1 MKKKQNKFGKM
12 PSGPFNIVIF
22 VVLLIACIFMLSKVA
37 DTVKDKG
44 EIPCSEYLNLI
55 EQDKV
60 KKVEI
65 LGSFVN
71 GVTKSDK
78 PFETNVAEYSGH
90 WDLLRKH
97 NVEFMIINQ
106 SNQFNMWYLLLLIM
120 LVAALALM
128 WYFFKPNRDSNGGGG
143 GNIFTMGKT
152 KAKMFLPSTIKEKFS
167 SVAGADEAKEELEE
181 MVDFLKNPEKRKQHT
196 WLAKCG
202 ELTVSFEDIQKTT
215 RYNLIQQKRNDIL
228 FVLFFCYP
236 QY

>member
-44 EIPCSEYLNLI
+44 EIPYSEYLNLI

-128 WYFFKPNRDSNGGGG
+128 WYFSNQ
-143 GNIFTMGKT
+143 IVILMVVVVEI
-152 KAKMFLPSTIKEKFS
+152 FLPWVKVKLKCFYRLLLKKIFLLLQ
-167 SVAGADEAKEELEE
+167 ELKKQK
-181 MVDFLKNPEKRKQHT
+181 KN
-196 WLAKCG
+196 
-202 ELTVSFEDIQKTT
+202 
-215 RYNLIQQKRNDIL
+215 
-228 FVLFFCYP
+228 
-236 QY
+236 